1 MKTVLAFF
9 AISVVYAHA
18 VFTGY
23 YWRDYDASS
32 IPCDAIQGGT
42 DSYGH
47 YTYIGLIALSDPGSL
62 DLPDM
67 VSATIYK
74 GDKYAYS
81 AYHSRL
87 FKSDRG
93 VKILCSADSKNVR
106 WSKSLGNGCTLVRG
120 SYTANYTN
128 YYIGRT
134 IYNGKNVTGRFSTEE
149 LTLYVPWTPEPLRLK
164 TFKEYEML
172 MYCNS
177 EDLTV
182 RRVPVV

>member
-120 SYTANYTN
+120 SYRYSKLHKLLHRSHNLQRQKRYRKVFDGGTD
-128 YYIGRT
+128 
-134 IYNGKNVTGRFSTEE
+134 
-149 LTLYVPWTPEPLRLK
+149 PLRAL
-164 TFKEYEML
+164 
-172 MYCNS
+172 
-177 EDLTV
+177 DA
-182 RRVPVV
+182 